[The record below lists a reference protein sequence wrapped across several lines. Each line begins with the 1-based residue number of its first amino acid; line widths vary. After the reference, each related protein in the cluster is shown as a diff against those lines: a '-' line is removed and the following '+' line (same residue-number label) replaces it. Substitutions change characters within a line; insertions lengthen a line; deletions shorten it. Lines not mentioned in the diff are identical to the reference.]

1 MRRLAKI
8 AAACALLLAFWAPA
22 PPASAQFFPFF
33 DNRPRA
39 APPPRREI
47 RRKPKK
53 QHAKPARENRRP
65 AAAAPKAEPKPVEE
79 GPPPPYEPQLLRLSE
94 IMGALSVLDPLC
106 EGRADKDGGWR
117 QSMEKL
123 LDAQEPG
130 PRLRERLAGAYNRGL
145 TGYNYFHRQC
155 TPASGLARSRL
166 LEEGGRL
173 AHDIT
178 STYREK

>member
-1 MRRLAKI
+1 M
-8 AAACALLLAFWAPA
+8 PA
-22 PPASAQFFPFF
+22 HAQFFPFF
-33 DNRPRA
+33 DDGPRA
-39 APPPRREI
+39 APPPQREF

-53 QHAKPARENRRP
+53 QRENPTRENRRP
-65 AAAAPKAEPKPVEE
+65 AAPKAEPQKPVEE

-106 EGRADKDGGWR
+106 EGRAEKDGGAWR

-123 LDAQEPG
+123 MDAQEPG

-145 TGYNYFHRQC
+145 NGYTYFHRQC

-173 AHDIT
+173 AHEIT
-178 STYREK
+178 ATYREK